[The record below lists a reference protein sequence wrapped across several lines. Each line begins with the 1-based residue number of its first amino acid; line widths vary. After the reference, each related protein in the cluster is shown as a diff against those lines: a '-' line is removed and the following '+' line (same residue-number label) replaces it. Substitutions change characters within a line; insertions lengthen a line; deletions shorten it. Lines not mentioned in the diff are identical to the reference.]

1 MTPDQPNDAPFSEDE
16 DEDAEATLCSEGQVR
31 PPINKRLTPTRQLG
45 WRPGQQI
52 GGQRIIDKLGK
63 GSSGAVYLVEDP
75 VSKELRALK
84 AIPAPDEE
92 TRRRFEQE
100 VDCQI
105 GTGAHPNV
113 AECYGAGEWQGN
125 VFLVAEF
132 LPGGSLRERLRKD
145 GPLEPTRAAE
155 IVAALADGLQAVH
168 ATGVLHRDL
177 KPANVM
183 FDEEGVPKLVDFGL
197 ASSGGEH
204 SSPGDDMLGTPA
216 FMAPEQTRTAQAPLS
231 VRTDVYGLGGVLYSA
246 LTGQLPYATSS
257 LMDLLLEI
265 AACDPIPP
273 SERAPDQGIPAAL
286 DAIVLRAMA
295 RDPAARYANA
305 ADLAAALREFLD

>member
-1 MTPDQPNDAPFSEDE
+1 MTPAEPQDPASLADE

-52 GGQRIIDKLGK
+52 GGQRIVDKLGK

-92 TRRRFEQE
+92 TRRRFARE

-132 LPGGSLRERLRKD
+132 LPGGSLRERLHKD
-145 GPLEPTRAAE
+145 GPLEPTQAAE
-155 IVAALADGLQAVH
+155 IVAALAVH

-197 ASSGGEH
+197 ASASGDST
-204 SSPGDDMLGTPA
+204 SSGDDMLGTPA

-231 VRTDVYGLGGVLYSA
+231 VQTDVYGLGGVLYSA
-246 LTGQLPYATSS
+246 LTGHLPYATSS

-273 SERAPDQGIPAAL
+273 SERAPDQGIPPAL
-286 DAIVLRAMA
+286 DAIVSRAMA
-295 RDPAARYANA
+295 RRPADRYASA
-305 ADLAAALREFLD
+305 AELAVALREFLESNR